1 MSYPIQKIVSDTIAG
16 LKPGKY
22 SCLSLKYKTCDTL
35 DEMYG
40 SIPLSL
46 SIADTVE
53 THIVDEYTAFSNAN
67 PQHSGFNGM
76 YKREADQY
84 SKELFN
90 YRLEMLYYFW
100 MANQEM

>member
-16 LKPGKY
+16 LQPGQH
-22 SCLSLKYKTCDTL
+22 SCIALKCRTCDIL
-35 DEMYG
+35 VEMYG
-40 SIPLSL
+40 DIPLPW
-46 SIADTVE
+46 SIAETVE
-53 THIVDEYTAFSNAN
+53 PHIADEYTEVSNAN
-67 PQHSGFNGM
+67 PHHSGFNGM

>member
-1 MSYPIQKIVSDTIAG
+1 MSYPIQKIVSNTIAG
-16 LKPGKY
+16 LQPGQY
-22 SCLSLKYKTCDTL
+22 SCLALNYKTCDIL
-35 DEMYG
+35 VEMYG
-40 SIPLSL
+40 SIPLPRFVS
-46 SIADTVE
+46 DTVE
-53 THIVDEYTAFSNAN
+53 THIVDEYTEFSNAN
-67 PQHSGFNGM
+67 PQHGGFNGM

>member
-1 MSYPIQKIVSDTIAG
+1 MSYPNQKIVSDTIAG
-16 LKPGKY
+16 LQPGQY
-22 SCLSLKYKTCDTL
+22 SCLALKCRTCNIL
-35 DEMYG
+35 VEMYG
-40 SIPLSL
+40 SIPLR
-46 SIADTVE
+46 VE
-53 THIVDEYTAFSNAN
+53 TRIVDEYTAFSNAN
-67 PQHSGFNGM
+67 PHHSGFNGM

>member
-1 MSYPIQKIVSDTIAG
+1 MPYPIQKIVSDTIAG
-16 LKPGKY
+16 LQPGQY
-22 SCLSLKYKTCDTL
+22 SCLSLKYKICDTL

-40 SIPLSL
+40 GIPLR
-46 SIADTVE
+46 VE

-67 PQHSGFNGM
+67 PHHSGFNGM